1 MQRRVVITGCGVVT
15 AAGNDLESFWRTLME
30 GAACIGPLTGFA
42 YAEMG
47 QLSGAEVRLPDEDSL
62 PPAVDADRVRARCL
76 ELGLAAARRAW
87 AGAGLELGAAERERA
102 GVSFGT
108 TMGEERQV
116 GDLSERRHAQAD
128 VGVDAGFFARVNNH
142 RLAASVAT
150 TFGLGGPVL
159 MTTTACSS
167 GNAAV
172 AQAFDA
178 IASGDADVMLAGGA
192 DVLTRLIYCGFQRM
206 GVLSASICRP
216 FDKSRDGV
224 SFGEGAAA
232 VVLESLEHAQARG
245 ARVLA
250 ELAGYGMSNDAH
262 HITAPGPH
270 GEGFVRAVHQALAH
284 SGLSLDQV
292 SYVSAHGTGTPY
304 NDKGESEAMTT
315 LFGAR
320 AKQVPVS
327 SIKSILGH
335 TNGAASAIETVACVL
350 AIQQRAVPPTAGWR
364 EPDPEFNLDY
374 VPGKGRPHPVE
385 VCLNLAAGF
394 GGHNVCLVL
403 RRFS

>member
-15 AAGNDLESFWRTLME
+15 AAGNELGAFWKTLMD
-30 GAACIGPLTGFA
+30 GASCIRPLTSFA

-47 QLSGAEVRLPDEDSL
+47 QLSGAEVQLPAEDRLSPD
-62 PPAVDADRVRARCL
+62 VDPDPVRARCL

-87 AGAGLELGAAERERA
+87 TGAGFDAAGPDRERT

-116 GDLSERRHAQAD
+116 GHLSETRKADAD
-128 VGVDAGFFARVNNH
+128 VGVDAGFFTRANNH
-142 RLAASVAT
+142 RLAAEVASR
-150 TFGLGGPVL
+150 FGCAGPVL

-167 GNAAV
+167 GNAA
-172 AQAFDA
+172 AAHAFDA
-178 IASGDADVMLAGGA
+178 IASGDADVMLTGGA

-206 GVLSASICRP
+206 GVLSASVCRP

-245 ARVLA
+245 ARILA

-270 GEGFVRAVHQALAH
+270 GEGFVRAVHQALAQ
-284 SGLSLDQV
+284 SGLGLDRV

-304 NDKGESEAMTT
+304 NDKGESEAMVT

-320 AKQVPVS
+320 AKQVPIS
-327 SIKSILGH
+327 SIKSIIGH

-350 AIQQRAVPPTAGWR
+350 ALQHGAVPPTAGWR
-364 EPDPEFNLDY
+364 EPDPEFDLDY
-374 VPGKGRPHPVE
+374 VPGKGKSHSVD

-403 RRFS
+403 RRFA